1 LTEFFDD
8 DTIRR
13 LMPTRPVIDGLEFAR
28 TGLHLRGEWPLADF
42 PRLRDALRADSGVLA
57 YEVQGVPEEQGS
69 PALRLR
75 LDGTLVLTCQRCL
88 GTLEFPLH
96 VGVSLLL
103 AATQAEIDA
112 EPLEADGPERI
123 VAGKEMPVHDLIE
136 DEVLLAIPIAPRH
149 ERCASQGAPAPGERH
164 MPFAGLRTLLGGKTH
179 DKP

>member
-1 LTEFFDD
+1 
-8 DTIRR
+8 
-13 LMPTRPVIDGLEFAR
+13 MPHRPVIDGLEFAR
-28 TGLHLRGEWPLADF
+28 TGLNLRGEWPLADF

-57 YEVQGVPEEQGS
+57 YEIQGVPEEQGS

-75 LDGTLVLTCQRCL
+75 LDGMLQLTCQRCL
-88 GTLEFPLH
+88 GALEFPLH
-96 VGVSLLL
+96 VGASLLL

-149 ERCASQGAPAPGERH
+149 EHCAAQTALAAEERH
-164 MPFAGLRTLLGGKTH
+164 TPFEGLRVLLNGKPRKT
-179 DKP
+179 